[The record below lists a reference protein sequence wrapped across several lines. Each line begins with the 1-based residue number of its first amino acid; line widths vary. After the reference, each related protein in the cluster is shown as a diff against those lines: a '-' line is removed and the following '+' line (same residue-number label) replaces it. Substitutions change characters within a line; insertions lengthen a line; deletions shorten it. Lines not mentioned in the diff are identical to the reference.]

1 MAVTPMKKLTKIAQG
16 VEVELPGFL
25 SGETFTVRL
34 RRPSLLA
41 LAKEGRIPN
50 GLLSCV
56 EELFNT
62 GSVARADLA
71 SLYGVLELFAK
82 ATLVEPS
89 YEELEEAGIQLTD
102 AQLLFLYN
110 FAQAGVTDLHRFRP
124 GERLVESSGDG
135 TALPQAAQ

>member
-56 EELFNT
+56 E
-62 GSVARADLA
+62 
-71 SLYGVLELFAK
+71 
-82 ATLVEPS
+82 
-89 YEELEEAGIQLTD
+89 
-102 AQLLFLYN
+102 
-110 FAQAGVTDLHRFRP
+110 
-124 GERLVESSGDG
+124 
-135 TALPQAAQ
+135 